1 MNPGKIT
8 LDDMTQCETDPEVN
22 RPDNDPQIGEANDA
36 APITAKSRDAELPEV
51 ATPADLD
58 DNASDTSDL
67 ISFSTLDVPG
77 ESSPWVDLDHEMS
90 SSPAMKPDSGPEHEL
105 NSALQSY
112 DDPFSVAAWETP
124 FQSIPTD
131 IDDLQEQLHSLQAA
145 MRNLKMEKQVA
156 EERADYATRRV
167 EEMRDLHQKTVEAAS
182 HGTKGIQT
190 DVAHIQEQNRLL
202 KEQLNEA
209 QSHIFSLQ
217 PYRKE
222 MTPEELGGVSL
233 NVCDSC
239 NIVADSI
246 PGVR

>member
-8 LDDMTQCETDPEVN
+8 LDDMTQCETGLEVT
-22 RPDNDPQIGEANDA
+22 RSDNDPQTIGKHDA
-36 APITAKSRDAELPEV
+36 AQITAKSRDAELPE
-51 ATPADLD
+51 ASTSADID

-77 ESSPWVDLDHEMS
+77 ETSPWVDLDHEMS
-90 SSPAMKPDSGPEHEL
+90 SSPTMKTDSGPENDL

-124 FQSIPTD
+124 FQSTPSD
-131 IDDLQEQLHSLQAA
+131 IDALQEQLQSLQAA

-156 EERADYATRRV
+156 EERADHANMRV
-167 EEMRDLHQKTVEAAS
+167 EEMRELHQKTVEA
-182 HGTKGIQT
+182 GTKGIET
-190 DVAHIQEQNRLL
+190 DAAHIQEQNRLL

-222 MTPEELGGVSL
+222 VTPEELGGVS
-233 NVCDSC
+233 
-239 NIVADSI
+239 
-246 PGVR
+246 